1 MKLSM
6 ILVILAVSVGFL
18 GLNADKVSALNAE
31 HVYFATAIEDI
42 KSGAETIN
50 PAGPSVD
57 NTVTVFV
64 NIFSLIVG
72 IASVVMV
79 IYGGFKFVTAAG
91 DPNSIAGAK
100 RTVIYSMI
108 GVTLA
113 ALAQLIMRIVV
124 GKVTSV

>member
-18 GLNADKVSALNAE
+18 GLNAVKVSALTPG

-42 KSGAETIN
+42 KGGVETVN
-50 PAGPSVD
+50 PAGPTVD
-57 NTVTVFV
+57 NAVTVFI
-64 NIFSLIVG
+64 NLFSLIVG
-72 IASVVMV
+72 IASVVMG
-79 IYGGFKFVTAAG
+79 IYGGFKFITAAG

-108 GVTLA
+108 GLTLA
-113 ALAQLIMRIVV
+113 SLSQLIMRIVV
-124 GKVTSV
+124 GRASSV